1 MMFFAL
7 LDRRAAHG
15 ILANR
20 QSRLDETVN
29 AVLLNGGAMDA
40 QRNLALRKAQS
51 LRTEPGSVSS
61 TMQTGGIDAD
71 DRSPMSQA
79 AGRARL
85 QSVACSAR

>member
-7 LDRRAAHG
+7 LDRRAARG

-51 LRTEPGSVSS
+51 LRTEPGSASS
-61 TMQTGGIDAD
+61 TMQTGGIY
-71 DRSPMSQA
+71 RY
-79 AGRARL
+79 G
-85 QSVACSAR
+85 